1 MNSLILYLESG
12 GESMSRKK
20 WYCILLILEAIL
32 YLVSY
37 GSSLVVSYSSQ
48 NLNENTSLFTVSSI
62 FSIWNGMIICWVIW
76 RIMKQRLNVEGL
88 IAVLLLSIT
97 QLLMFFLPPFSPTNL
112 MNISFVLNII
122 CLIWIWLLI
131 KNVEMRELLNN
142 WKSKDGWKSSIAYLA
157 LFVASTNISPLFS
170 PLFILIGMDRT
181 SSDIYAST
189 LQYTVMELMFLLLIN
204 VMITSTSDK
213 LQKVFS
219 LLIVLSSLVEI
230 GVVYSF
236 ISRISFYGLFYLLL
250 SIYIV
255 CRVFGLFEKVA
266 DSWESK
272 VKVQDL
278 SSFETKPEMEYP
290 QVEGEIDV
298 NDQLNA
304 EIRSNND
311 KENSPKRIILQSS
324 WLWSALIIAVCHLG
338 IIIFPLFLGNPMYLL
353 ILYIGAIHYI
363 CFMIAT
369 ILLFIGMRKGSKG
382 LLNAAAILF
391 VISIIGTPDTYWIVP
406 NSLSFILGVLVFIGT
421 ILFKNGD

>member
-1 MNSLILYLESG
+1 
-12 GESMSRKK
+12 MSRKK
-20 WYCILLILEAIL
+20 WYGILLILEAIL

-37 GSSLVVSYSSQ
+37 GSSIVVNYSSQ
-48 NLNENTSLFTVSSI
+48 NLNGNTPLITTSSI

-88 IAVLLLSIT
+88 IAVFLLSIT
-97 QLLMFFLPPFSPTNL
+97 QQLMFVLPPFSPTNL

-122 CLIWIWLLI
+122 CLIWICLLI

-142 WKSKDGWKSSIAYLA
+142 WKSKDGWKSSIAYLV
-157 LFVASTNISPLFS
+157 LFVASTNIS

-181 SSDIYAST
+181 SDIYAFT
-189 LQYTVMELMFLLLIN
+189 LRYIVMELMFLLLIN
-204 VMITSTSDK
+204 VMITSTSEK

-219 LLIVLSSLVEI
+219 LLLILSSLVEI
-230 GVVYSF
+230 GAVYSF
-236 ISRISFYGLFYLLL
+236 ITRISFYGLFYLLL
-250 SIYIV
+250 SIYIA
-255 CRVFGLFEKVA
+255 CRVFGLLEKVA
-266 DSWESK
+266 DGWESK

-278 SSFETKPEMEYP
+278 SSIETKPEMEYP
-290 QVEGEIDV
+290 QVEGDIDV
-298 NDQLNA
+298 HDQLNA
-304 EIRSNND
+304 DIRSNND
-311 KENSPKRIILQSS
+311 EENSPKRIILQSP

-338 IIIFPLFLGNPMYLL
+338 IMIFPLFLGNPMYLL

-391 VISIIGTPDTYWIVP
+391 VISIIGTPDTYWIGP
-406 NSLSFILGVLVFIGT
+406 NILSFILGVLVFIGT

>member
-1 MNSLILYLESG
+1 
-12 GESMSRKK
+12 MSRKK
-20 WYCILLILEAIL
+20 WYGILLILEAIL

-37 GSSLVVSYSSQ
+37 GSSIVVNYSSQ
-48 NLNENTSLFTVSSI
+48 NLNGNTPLITTSSI

-88 IAVLLLSIT
+88 IAVFLLSIT
-97 QLLMFFLPPFSPTNL
+97 QQLMFVLPPFSPTDL

-122 CLIWIWLLI
+122 CLIWICLLI

-142 WKSKDGWKSSIAYLA
+142 WKSKDGWKSSIAYLV
-157 LFVASTNISPLFS
+157 LFVASTNISPLFI
-170 PLFILIGMDRT
+170 LFGMDRT
-181 SSDIYAST
+181 SDIYAFT
-189 LQYTVMELMFLLLIN
+189 LRYSVMELMLLLLIN
-204 VMITSTSDK
+204 VMITSTSEK

-219 LLIVLSSLVEI
+219 LLLILSSLVEI
-230 GVVYSF
+230 GIVYSF

-255 CRVFGLFEKVA
+255 CRVFGLLEKVA

-278 SSFETKPEMEYP
+278 SSIETKPEMEYP
-290 QVEGEIDV
+290 QVEGDIDV
-298 NDQLNA
+298 HDQLNA
-304 EIRSNND
+304 DIRSNND
-311 KENSPKRIILQSS
+311 EENSPKRIILQSP

-338 IIIFPLFLGNPMYLL
+338 IMIFPLFLGNPMYLL

-369 ILLFIGMRKGSKG
+369 FILFIAMRNGNEG
-382 LLNAAAILF
+382 LLNASAVLF
-391 VISIIGTPDTYWIVP
+391 IVSIIGTLDPYWTGP
-406 NSLSFILGVLVFIGT
+406 NILSLVLGVLVFIGG
-421 ILFKNGD
+421 IFPKNLNKE

>member
-1 MNSLILYLESG
+1 
-12 GESMSRKK
+12 MSRKK
-20 WYCILLILEAIL
+20 WYYILLILEAIL

-37 GSSLVVSYSSQ
+37 GSSLVVSYSSR
-48 NLNENTSLFTVSSI
+48 NLNGNTPLFTASSI

-112 MNISFVLNII
+112 LNISFVLNII

-142 WKSKDGWKSSIAYLA
+142 WKSKDGWKSSIAYLV
-157 LFVASTNISPLFS
+157 LFVASTNIS

-181 SSDIYAST
+181 SDIYAFT
-189 LQYTVMELMFLLLIN
+189 LRYTVMELMFLLLIN

-219 LLIVLSSLVEI
+219 LLIILSSLVEI

-255 CRVFGLFEKVA
+255 CRVFGLFDRVA

-278 SSFETKPEMEYP
+278 SSIETKPEMADS

-338 IIIFPLFLGNPMYLL
+338 IMIFPLFLGNPMYLL

-391 VISIIGTPDTYWIVP
+391 VISIIGTPDTYWIGP
-406 NSLSFILGVLVFIGT
+406 NILSFIQGVLVFIGT

>member
-1 MNSLILYLESG
+1 
-12 GESMSRKK
+12 MSRKK

-37 GSSLVVSYSSQ
+37 GSSVVESYNAQ
-48 NLNENTSLFTVSSI
+48 NLNGNTPLYTASSI

-112 MNISFVLNII
+112 LNISFVLNII
-122 CLIWIWLLI
+122 CLIWICLLI

-142 WKSKDGWKSSIAYLA
+142 WKSKDDWKSSIAYLV
-157 LFVASTNISPLFS
+157 LFVSSTNIS

-181 SSDIYAST
+181 SDIYAFT
-189 LQYTVMELMFLLLIN
+189 LRYIVMELMFLLLIN
-204 VMITSTSDK
+204 AMITSTSEK

-219 LLIVLSSLVEI
+219 LLLILSSLVVI
-230 GVVYSF
+230 GAVYSF

-250 SIYIV
+250 SIYIA
-255 CRVFGLFEKVA
+255 CRVFSLLEKVA
-266 DSWESK
+266 VSWESK

-278 SSFETKPEMEYP
+278 SSIDTKPEMADS
-290 QVEGEIDV
+290 QVEGDIDV

-304 EIRSNND
+304 DIQSNND
-311 KENSPKRIILQSS
+311 KENSPKRIILHSS

-338 IIIFPLFLGNPMYLL
+338 IMIFPLFLGNPMYLL

-382 LLNAAAILF
+382 LLNAAAVLF
-391 VISIIGTPDTYWIVP
+391 VISIIGTPDPYWIGP
-406 NSLSFILGVLVFIGT
+406 NILSFILGVLVFIGT

>member
-1 MNSLILYLESG
+1 
-12 GESMSRKK
+12 MSRKK
-20 WYCILLILEAIL
+20 WYYILLILEAIL

-37 GSSLVVSYSSQ
+37 GSSLVESYNAQ
-48 NLNENTSLFTVSSI
+48 NLNENVPLFNASSI
-62 FSIWNGMIICWVIW
+62 FSIWNGMIICWLIW
-76 RIMKQRLNVEGL
+76 RIMQQRLNVEGL

-97 QLLMFFLPPFSPTNL
+97 QLLMFFLPPFSLTNL

-122 CLIWIWLLI
+122 CLIWICLLI

-142 WKSKDGWKSSIAYLA
+142 WKSKDSWKSSIAYLV
-157 LFVASTNISPLFS
+157 LFVASTNISPLFI
-170 PLFILIGMDRT
+170 LFGMDRT
-181 SSDIYAST
+181 SVIYAFT

-204 VMITSTSDK
+204 VMITITSDK

-219 LLIVLSSLVEI
+219 LLLILSSLVEI

-255 CRVFGLFEKVA
+255 CRVFGLLEKVA

-272 VKVQDL
+272 VKVQDV
-278 SSFETKPEMEYP
+278 SSIETKPEMESP

-298 NDQLNA
+298 NDQLNT
-304 EIRSNND
+304 EKPLNTD
-311 KENSPKRIILQSS
+311 EENLPKRIILQSS

-338 IIIFPLFLGNPMYLL
+338 IMIFPLFLGNPMYLL

-382 LLNAAAILF
+382 LLNASAVLF
-391 VISIIGTPDTYWIVP
+391 IVSIIGTLDPYWTGP
-406 NSLSFILGVLVFIGT
+406 NILSLVLGVLVFIGT

>member
-1 MNSLILYLESG
+1 MNSLILFLESG

-20 WYCILLILEAIL
+20 WYVILLILEAVL

-37 GSSLVVSYSSQ
+37 GSSLVESYNAQ
-48 NLNENTSLFTVSSI
+48 NLNGNIPLFNASSI

-76 RIMKQRLNVEGL
+76 RTMKQRLNVEGL

-112 MNISFVLNII
+112 LNISFVLNII
-122 CLIWIWLLI
+122 SLIWICLLI

-142 WKSKDGWKSSIAYLA
+142 WKSKDDWKSSIAYLV
-157 LFVASTNISPLFS
+157 LFVASTNIS

-181 SSDIYAST
+181 SDIYAFT
-189 LQYTVMELMFLLLIN
+189 LRYIVMELMFLLLIN

-219 LLIVLSSLVEI
+219 LLIILSSLVEI

-266 DSWESK
+266 DNWESK

-278 SSFETKPEMEYP
+278 SSIETKPEMADS

-304 EIRSNND
+304 DIQSNND

-338 IIIFPLFLGNPMYLL
+338 IMIFPLFLGNPMYLL

-382 LLNAAAILF
+382 LLNVAAILF
-391 VISIIGTPDTYWIVP
+391 VISIIGTLDPYWTGP
-406 NSLSFILGVLVFIGT
+406 NILSLVLGVLVFIGT
-421 ILFKNGD
+421 ILFKNED

>member
-1 MNSLILYLESG
+1 MP
-12 GESMSRKK
+12 RKK
-20 WYCILLILEAIL
+20 WYGILLILEAIL

-37 GSSLVVSYSSQ
+37 GSSLVESYNAQ
-48 NLNENTSLFTVSSI
+48 NLNGNTPLFNASSI
-62 FSIWNGMIICWVIW
+62 FSIWNGMIICWLIW

-97 QLLMFFLPPFSPTNL
+97 QLLMFFLPPFSLTNL

-122 CLIWIWLLI
+122 CLIWICLLI

-142 WKSKDGWKSSIAYLA
+142 WKSKDGWKSSIAYLV
-157 LFVASTNISPLFS
+157 LFVASTNIS

-181 SSDIYAST
+181 SDIYAFT
-189 LQYTVMELMFLLLIN
+189 LRYILMELMFLLLIN
-204 VMITSTSDK
+204 VMITSTSEK

-219 LLIVLSSLVEI
+219 LLLILSSLVVI
-230 GVVYSF
+230 GAVYSF

-255 CRVFGLFEKVA
+255 CRVFGLFDKVA

-272 VKVQDL
+272 VKVQDV
-278 SSFETKPEMEYP
+278 SSIETKPEMEYP
-290 QVEGEIDV
+290 QVKGEIDV

-338 IIIFPLFLGNPMYLL
+338 IMIFPLFLGNPMYLL

-382 LLNAAAILF
+382 LLNAAAISF
-391 VISIIGTPDTYWIVP
+391 VISIIGTPDTYWIGP
-406 NSLSFILGVLVFIGT
+406 NILSFILGVLVFIGA

>member
-1 MNSLILYLESG
+1 
-12 GESMSRKK
+12 MSRKK
-20 WYCILLILEAIL
+20 WYGILLILEAIL

-37 GSSLVVSYSSQ
+37 GSSLVESYNAQ
-48 NLNENTSLFTVSSI
+48 NLNGDIPLFTASSI

-88 IAVLLLSIT
+88 IAALLLSIT

-142 WKSKDGWKSSIAYLA
+142 WKSKDGWKSSIAYLV
-157 LFVASTNISPLFS
+157 LFVASTNIS

-181 SSDIYAST
+181 SDIYAFT
-189 LQYTVMELMFLLLIN
+189 LRYSVMELMFLLLIN

-219 LLIVLSSLVEI
+219 LLLILSSLVEI
-230 GVVYSF
+230 GIVYSF

-250 SIYIV
+250 SIYIA

-278 SSFETKPEMEYP
+278 SSIETKSEMENS

-298 NDQLNA
+298 NDLLNA

-338 IIIFPLFLGNPMYLL
+338 IMIFPLFLGNPMYLL

-391 VISIIGTPDTYWIVP
+391 VISIIGTPDTYWIGP
-406 NSLSFILGVLVFIGT
+406 NILSLVLGVLVFIGG
-421 ILFKNGD
+421 IFPKNLNKE

>member
-1 MNSLILYLESG
+1 MY
-12 GESMSRKK
+12 RKK

-37 GSSLVVSYSSQ
+37 GSSLVESYNAQ
-48 NLNENTSLFTVSSI
+48 NLNGNTPLITTSSI

-76 RIMKQRLNVEGL
+76 RIMKQHLNVEGL

-97 QLLMFFLPPFSPTNL
+97 QLLLFFLPPFSSTNL
-112 MNISFVLNII
+112 LNISFVLNII
-122 CLIWIWLLI
+122 CLIWICLLI

-142 WKSKDGWKSSIAYLA
+142 WKSKDGWKSSIAYLV
-157 LFVASTNISPLFS
+157 LFVASTNIS

-181 SSDIYAST
+181 SDIYAFT
-189 LQYTVMELMFLLLIN
+189 LRYTVMELMFLLLIN

-219 LLIVLSSLVEI
+219 LLIILSSLVEI

-255 CRVFGLFEKVA
+255 CRVFGLFENVA

-272 VKVQDL
+272 VKVQDV
-278 SSFETKPEMEYP
+278 SSIETKPEMEYP

-304 EIRSNND
+304 EIRSNSN

-338 IIIFPLFLGNPMYLL
+338 IMIFPLFLGNPMYLL

-391 VISIIGTPDTYWIVP
+391 VISIIGTPDPYWMGP
-406 NSLSFILGVLVFIGT
+406 NILSLVLGVLVFIGG

>member
-1 MNSLILYLESG
+1 
-12 GESMSRKK
+12 MSRKK
-20 WYCILLILEAIL
+20 WYYILLILEAIL

-37 GSSLVVSYSSQ
+37 GSSLVVSYSSR
-48 NLNENTSLFTVSSI
+48 NLNGNTPLFTASSI

-112 MNISFVLNII
+112 LNISFVLNII

-142 WKSKDGWKSSIAYLA
+142 WKSKDGWKSSIAYLV
-157 LFVASTNISPLFS
+157 LFVASTNIS

-181 SSDIYAST
+181 SDIYAFT
-189 LQYTVMELMFLLLIN
+189 LRYTVMELMFLLLIN

-219 LLIVLSSLVEI
+219 LLIILSSLVEI

-255 CRVFGLFEKVA
+255 CRVFGLFDRVA

-278 SSFETKPEMEYP
+278 SSIETKPEMEYP

-338 IIIFPLFLGNPMYLL
+338 IMIFPLFLGNPIYLL

-382 LLNAAAILF
+382 LLNVAAILF
-391 VISIIGTPDTYWIVP
+391 VISIIGTLDPYWTGP
-406 NSLSFILGVLVFIGT
+406 NILSLVLGVLVFIGG
-421 ILFKNGD
+421 IFPKNLN

>member
-1 MNSLILYLESG
+1 
-12 GESMSRKK
+12 MSRKK
-20 WYCILLILEAIL
+20 WYGILLILEAIL

-37 GSSLVVSYSSQ
+37 GSSIVVNYSSQ
-48 NLNENTSLFTVSSI
+48 SLNENTPLFTVSSI

-76 RIMKQRLNVEGL
+76 RIMNQRLNVEGL
-88 IAVLLLSIT
+88 IAALLLSIT

-122 CLIWIWLLI
+122 CLIWICLLI

-142 WKSKDGWKSSIAYLA
+142 WKSKDGWKSSIAYLV
-157 LFVASTNISPLFS
+157 LFVSSTNIS

-181 SSDIYAST
+181 SDIYAFT
-189 LQYTVMELMFLLLIN
+189 LRYTVMELMFLLLIN

-219 LLIVLSSLVEI
+219 LLIILSSLVEI

-255 CRVFGLFEKVA
+255 CRVFGLFDKVA
-266 DSWESK
+266 ASWESK

-278 SSFETKPEMEYP
+278 SSIETKPEMEYP
-290 QVEGEIDV
+290 QVEGDIDV
-298 NDQLNA
+298 HDQLNA
-304 EIRSNND
+304 DIRSNND
-311 KENSPKRIILQSS
+311 EENSPKRIILQSS

-338 IIIFPLFLGNPMYLL
+338 IMVFPLFLGNPMYLL

-391 VISIIGTPDTYWIVP
+391 VISIIGTPDPYWMGP
-406 NSLSFILGVLVFIGT
+406 NILSFILGVLVFIGG

>member
-1 MNSLILYLESG
+1 
-12 GESMSRKK
+12 MSRKK

-37 GSSLVVSYSSQ
+37 GSSLVESYNAQ
-48 NLNENTSLFTVSSI
+48 NLNENIPLFNASSI

-88 IAVLLLSIT
+88 IAVFLLSIT
-97 QLLMFFLPPFSPTNL
+97 QQLMFVLPPFSPTDL

-122 CLIWIWLLI
+122 CLIWICLLI
-131 KNVEMRELLNN
+131 KNVEMRELLND
-142 WKSKDGWKSSIAYLA
+142 WKSKDGWKSSIAYLV
-157 LFVASTNISPLFS
+157 LFVASTNISPLFI
-170 PLFILIGMDRT
+170 LFGMDRT
-181 SSDIYAST
+181 SVIYAFT
-189 LQYTVMELMFLLLIN
+189 LRYTVMELMFLLLIN

-219 LLIVLSSLVEI
+219 LLLILSSLVEI

-255 CRVFGLFEKVA
+255 CRVFGLLEKVA

-278 SSFETKPEMEYP
+278 SSIETKPEMADS

-304 EIRSNND
+304 DIQSNND

-338 IIIFPLFLGNPMYLL
+338 IMIFPLFLGNPMYLL

-391 VISIIGTPDTYWIVP
+391 VISIIGTPDPYWMGP
-406 NSLSFILGVLVFIGT
+406 NILSFILGVLVFIGT

>member
-1 MNSLILYLESG
+1 
-12 GESMSRKK
+12 MSRKK

-37 GSSLVVSYSSQ
+37 GSSLVESYNAQ
-48 NLNENTSLFTVSSI
+48 NLNGNTPLITTSSI

-88 IAVLLLSIT
+88 IAVLLLSII

-112 MNISFVLNII
+112 MDISFMLNII

-157 LFVASTNISPLFS
+157 LFVASTNISPLF
-170 PLFILIGMDRT
+170 ILIGMDRT
-181 SSDIYAST
+181 SDIYAFT
-189 LQYTVMELMFLLLIN
+189 LRYTVMELMFLLLIN

-272 VKVQDL
+272 VKVQDV
-278 SSFETKPEMEYP
+278 SSIETKPEMEYP

-304 EIRSNND
+304 EIRSNSD

-338 IIIFPLFLGNPMYLL
+338 IMIFPLFLGNPMYLL

-391 VISIIGTPDTYWIVP
+391 VISIIGTPDTYWIGP
-406 NSLSFILGVLVFIGT
+406 NILSFILGVLVFIGT

>member
-20 WYCILLILEAIL
+20 WYVILLTLEAIL

-37 GSSLVVSYSSQ
+37 GSSLVVSYSSR
-48 NLNENTSLFTVSSI
+48 NLNGNTPLFTASSI

-112 MNISFVLNII
+112 LNISFVLNII

-131 KNVEMRELLNN
+131 KNIEMRELLNN
-142 WKSKDGWKSSIAYLA
+142 WKSKDGWKSSIAYLVI
-157 LFVASTNISPLFS
+157 FVASTNIS

-181 SSDIYAST
+181 SDIYAFT
-189 LQYTVMELMFLLLIN
+189 LRYTVMELMFLLLIN

-219 LLIVLSSLVEI
+219 LLIILSSLVEI

-255 CRVFGLFEKVA
+255 CRVFGLFDKVA

-278 SSFETKPEMEYP
+278 SSIETKPEMADS

-338 IIIFPLFLGNPMYLL
+338 IMIFPLFLGNPMYLL

-382 LLNAAAILF
+382 LLNVAAILF
-391 VISIIGTPDTYWIVP
+391 VISIIGTLDPYWTGP
-406 NSLSFILGVLVFIGT
+406 NILSLVLGVLVFIGT
-421 ILFKNGD
+421 ILFKNED

>member
-1 MNSLILYLESG
+1 
-12 GESMSRKK
+12 MSRKK
-20 WYCILLILEAIL
+20 WYYILLILEAIL

-37 GSSLVVSYSSQ
+37 GSSLVESYNAQ
-48 NLNENTSLFTVSSI
+48 NLNENVPLFNASSI
-62 FSIWNGMIICWVIW
+62 FSIWNGMIICWLIW
-76 RIMKQRLNVEGL
+76 RIMQQRLNVEGL

-97 QLLMFFLPPFSPTNL
+97 QLLMFFLPPFSLTNL

-122 CLIWIWLLI
+122 CLIWICLLI
-131 KNVEMRELLNN
+131 KNVEMRELLND
-142 WKSKDGWKSSIAYLA
+142 WKSKDGWKSSIAYLV
-157 LFVASTNISPLFS
+157 LFVASTNISPLFI
-170 PLFILIGMDRT
+170 LFGMDRT
-181 SSDIYAST
+181 SVIYAFT

-204 VMITSTSDK
+204 VMITITSDK

-219 LLIVLSSLVEI
+219 LLLILSSLVEI

-255 CRVFGLFEKVA
+255 CRVFGLLEKVA

-272 VKVQDL
+272 VKVQDV
-278 SSFETKPEMEYP
+278 SSIETKPEMESP

-298 NDQLNA
+298 NDQLNT
-304 EIRSNND
+304 EKPLNTD
-311 KENSPKRIILQSS
+311 EENLPKRIILQSS

-338 IIIFPLFLGNPMYLL
+338 IMIFPLFLGNPMYLL

-382 LLNAAAILF
+382 LLNASAVLF
-391 VISIIGTPDTYWIVP
+391 IVSIIGTLDPYWTGP
-406 NSLSFILGVLVFIGT
+406 NILSLVLGVLVFIGT

>member
-1 MNSLILYLESG
+1 
-12 GESMSRKK
+12 MSRKK

-37 GSSLVVSYSSQ
+37 GSSIVVNYSSQ
-48 NLNENTSLFTVSSI
+48 NLNGNTPLFTVSSI

-112 MNISFVLNII
+112 LNISFVLNII

-142 WKSKDGWKSSIAYLA
+142 WKSKDGWKSSIAYLV
-157 LFVASTNISPLFS
+157 LFVASTNIS

-181 SSDIYAST
+181 SDIYAFT
-189 LQYTVMELMFLLLIN
+189 LRYTVMELMFLLLIN

-219 LLIVLSSLVEI
+219 LLIILSSLVEI

-255 CRVFGLFEKVA
+255 CRVFGLFDRVA

-278 SSFETKPEMEYP
+278 SSIETKPEMADS

-338 IIIFPLFLGNPMYLL
+338 IMIFPLFLGNPMYLL

-391 VISIIGTPDTYWIVP
+391 VISIIGTPDTYWIGP
-406 NSLSFILGVLVFIGT
+406 NILSFILGVLVFIGT

>member
-1 MNSLILYLESG
+1 
-12 GESMSRKK
+12 MSRKK
-20 WYCILLILEAIL
+20 WYVILLILEAVL

-37 GSSLVVSYSSQ
+37 GSSLVESYNAQ
-48 NLNENTSLFTVSSI
+48 NLNENIPLFNASSI
-62 FSIWNGMIICWVIW
+62 FSIWNGMIICWLIW

-88 IAVLLLSIT
+88 IAALLLSIT

-122 CLIWIWLLI
+122 CLIWICLLI

-142 WKSKDGWKSSIAYLA
+142 WKSEDSWKSSIAYLV
-157 LFVASTNISPLFS
+157 LFVASTNIS

-181 SSDIYAST
+181 SDIYAFT
-189 LQYTVMELMFLLLIN
+189 QRYAVMELMFLLLIN

-213 LQKVFS
+213 LQKIFS

-236 ISRISFYGLFYLLL
+236 ISRISFYGLFCLLL

-255 CRVFGLFEKVA
+255 CRVFGLFDKVA

-278 SSFETKPEMEYP
+278 SSIETKPEMEYP

-311 KENSPKRIILQSS
+311 EENSPKRIILQSP

-338 IIIFPLFLGNPMYLL
+338 IMIFPLFLGNPMYLL
-353 ILYIGAIHYI
+353 ILYIGALHYI

-369 ILLFIGMRKGSKG
+369 FILFIAMRNGNVG
-382 LLNAAAILF
+382 LLNTSAVLF
-391 VISIIGTPDTYWIVP
+391 IVSIIGTLDPYWTGP
-406 NSLSFILGVLVFIGT
+406 NILSLVLGVLVFIGG

>member
-1 MNSLILYLESG
+1 
-12 GESMSRKK
+12 MSRKK
-20 WYCILLILEAIL
+20 WYVILLILEAVL

-37 GSSLVVSYSSQ
+37 GSSLVESYNAQ
-48 NLNENTSLFTVSSI
+48 NLNENIPLFNASSI

-112 MNISFVLNII
+112 LNISFVLNII

-131 KNVEMRELLNN
+131 KNIEMRELLNN
-142 WKSKDGWKSSIAYLA
+142 WKSKDGWKSSIAYLV
-157 LFVASTNISPLFS
+157 LFVASTNIS

-181 SSDIYAST
+181 SDIYAFT
-189 LQYTVMELMFLLLIN
+189 LRYIVMELMFLLLIN

-219 LLIVLSSLVEI
+219 LLIILSSLVEI

-266 DSWESK
+266 DNWESK

-278 SSFETKPEMEYP
+278 SSIETKPEMADS

-304 EIRSNND
+304 DIQSNND

-338 IIIFPLFLGNPMYLL
+338 IMIFPLFLGNPMYLL

-391 VISIIGTPDTYWIVP
+391 VISIIGTPDTYWIGP
-406 NSLSFILGVLVFIGT
+406 NILSFILGVLVFIGT

>member
-1 MNSLILYLESG
+1 
-12 GESMSRKK
+12 MSRKK
-20 WYCILLILEAIL
+20 WYYILLILEAIL

-37 GSSLVVSYSSQ
+37 GSSLVVSYSSR
-48 NLNENTSLFTVSSI
+48 NLNGNTPLFTASSI

-112 MNISFVLNII
+112 LNISFVLNII

-142 WKSKDGWKSSIAYLA
+142 WKSKDGWKSSIAYLV
-157 LFVASTNISPLFS
+157 LFVASTNIS

-181 SSDIYAST
+181 SDIYAFT
-189 LQYTVMELMFLLLIN
+189 LRYTVMELMFLLLIN

-219 LLIVLSSLVEI
+219 LLIILSSLVEI

-255 CRVFGLFEKVA
+255 CRVFGLFDRVA

-278 SSFETKPEMEYP
+278 SSIETKPEMADS

-338 IIIFPLFLGNPMYLL
+338 IMIFPLFLGNPMYLL

-391 VISIIGTPDTYWIVP
+391 VISIIGTPDTYWIGP
-406 NSLSFILGVLVFIGT
+406 NILSLVLGVLVFIGG

>member
-1 MNSLILYLESG
+1 
-12 GESMSRKK
+12 MSRKK
-20 WYCILLILEAIL
+20 WYGILLILEAIL

-37 GSSLVVSYSSQ
+37 GSSLVESYNAQ
-48 NLNENTSLFTVSSI
+48 NLNGDIPLITTSSI

-88 IAVLLLSIT
+88 IAVLLLSII
-97 QLLMFFLPPFSPTNL
+97 QLLMFVLPSFSPTNL
-112 MNISFVLNII
+112 MNISFLLNII
-122 CLIWIWLLI
+122 CLIWICLLI

-142 WKSKDGWKSSIAYLA
+142 WKSKDGWKSSIAYLV
-157 LFVASTNISPLFS
+157 LFVASTNIS

-181 SSDIYAST
+181 SDIYAFT
-189 LQYTVMELMFLLLIN
+189 QRYAVMELMFLLLIN
-204 VMITSTSDK
+204 VMITSTSEK

-219 LLIVLSSLVEI
+219 LLLILSSLVVI
-230 GVVYSF
+230 GAVYSF

-250 SIYIV
+250 SIYIA
-255 CRVFGLFEKVA
+255 CRVFGLLEKVA
-266 DSWESK
+266 DGWESK

-278 SSFETKPEMEYP
+278 SSIETKPEMEYP
-290 QVEGEIDV
+290 QVEGDIDV
-298 NDQLNA
+298 HDQLNA
-304 EIRSNND
+304 DIRSNND
-311 KENSPKRIILQSS
+311 EENSPKRIILQSP

-338 IIIFPLFLGNPMYLL
+338 IMIFPLFLGNPMYLL

-382 LLNAAAILF
+382 LLNAAAISF
-391 VISIIGTPDTYWIVP
+391 VISIIGTPDPYWIGP
-406 NSLSFILGVLVFIGT
+406 NILSFILGVLVFIGA

>member
-1 MNSLILYLESG
+1 
-12 GESMSRKK
+12 MSRKK

-37 GSSLVVSYSSQ
+37 GSSLVESYNAQ
-48 NLNENTSLFTVSSI
+48 NLNGNTPLITTSSI

-76 RIMKQRLNVEGL
+76 RIMKQRLNVEGML
-88 IAVLLLSIT
+88 GVLLLSIT

-112 MNISFVLNII
+112 MDISFMLNII
-122 CLIWIWLLI
+122 CLIWICMLI

-157 LFVASTNISPLFS
+157 LFIASTNIS

-181 SSDIYAST
+181 SDIYAFT
-189 LQYTVMELMFLLLIN
+189 LRYTVMELMFLLLIN

-236 ISRISFYGLFYLLL
+236 ISRISFYGLFCLLL

-272 VKVQDL
+272 VKVQDV
-278 SSFETKPEMEYP
+278 SSIETKPEMEYP

-338 IIIFPLFLGNPMYLL
+338 IMIFPLFLGNPMYLL

-369 ILLFIGMRKGSKG
+369 ISLFIGMRKGSKG

-391 VISIIGTPDTYWIVP
+391 VISIIGTPDTYWIGP
-406 NSLSFILGVLVFIGT
+406 NILSFILGVLVFIGT

>member
-1 MNSLILYLESG
+1 
-12 GESMSRKK
+12 MSRKK
-20 WYCILLILEAIL
+20 WYGILLILEAIL

-37 GSSLVVSYSSQ
+37 GSSIVVNYSSQ
-48 NLNENTSLFTVSSI
+48 NLNGNTPLITTSSI

-88 IAVLLLSIT
+88 IAVFLLSIT
-97 QLLMFFLPPFSPTNL
+97 QQLMFVLPPFSPTDL

-122 CLIWIWLLI
+122 CLIWICLLI

-142 WKSKDGWKSSIAYLA
+142 WKSKDGWKSSIAYLV
-157 LFVASTNISPLFS
+157 LFVASTNISPLFI
-170 PLFILIGMDRT
+170 LFGMDRT
-181 SSDIYAST
+181 SDIYAFT
-189 LQYTVMELMFLLLIN
+189 LRYSVMELMLLLLIN
-204 VMITSTSDK
+204 VMITSTSEK

-219 LLIVLSSLVEI
+219 LLLILSSLVEI
-230 GVVYSF
+230 GIVYSF

-255 CRVFGLFEKVA
+255 CRVFGLLEKVA
-266 DSWESK
+266 DGWESK

-278 SSFETKPEMEYP
+278 SSIETKPEMEYP
-290 QVEGEIDV
+290 QVEGDIDV
-298 NDQLNA
+298 HDQLNA

-311 KENSPKRIILQSS
+311 EENSPKRIILQSP

-338 IIIFPLFLGNPMYLL
+338 IMIFPLFLGNPMYLL

-369 ILLFIGMRKGSKG
+369 FILFIAMRNGNVG
-382 LLNAAAILF
+382 LLNTSAVLF
-391 VISIIGTPDTYWIVP
+391 IVSIIGTLDPYWTGP
-406 NSLSFILGVLVFIGT
+406 NILSLVLGVLVFIGG
-421 ILFKNGD
+421 IFPKNLNKE

>member
-1 MNSLILYLESG
+1 
-12 GESMSRKK
+12 MSRKK
-20 WYCILLILEAIL
+20 WYGILLILEAIL

-37 GSSLVVSYSSQ
+37 GSSIVVNYSSQ
-48 NLNENTSLFTVSSI
+48 SLNENTPLFTVSSI

-88 IAVLLLSIT
+88 IAALLLSIT

-122 CLIWIWLLI
+122 CLIWICLLI
-131 KNVEMRELLNN
+131 KNVEMRELLND
-142 WKSKDGWKSSIAYLA
+142 WKSKDGWKSTITYLV
-157 LFVASTNISPLFS
+157 LFVASTNISPLFI
-170 PLFILIGMDRT
+170 LFGMDRT
-181 SSDIYAST
+181 SVIYAFT
-189 LQYTVMELMFLLLIN
+189 LRYTVMELMFLLLIN
-204 VMITSTSDK
+204 VMITSTSEK

-219 LLIVLSSLVEI
+219 LLLILSSLVVI
-230 GVVYSF
+230 GAVYSF

-250 SIYIV
+250 SIYIA

-278 SSFETKPEMEYP
+278 SSIETKSEMENS

-298 NDQLNA
+298 NDLLNA
-304 EIRSNND
+304 DIQSNND
-311 KENSPKRIILQSS
+311 KENSPKRIILHSS

-338 IIIFPLFLGNPMYLL
+338 IMIFPLFLGNPMYLL

-382 LLNAAAILF
+382 FLNAAAILF
-391 VISIIGTPDTYWIVP
+391 VISIIGTPDPYWMGP
-406 NSLSFILGVLVFIGT
+406 NILSFILGVLVFIGT
-421 ILFKNGD
+421 ILLKMETD

>member
-1 MNSLILYLESG
+1 
-12 GESMSRKK
+12 MSRKK

-37 GSSLVVSYSSQ
+37 GSSLVESYNAQ
-48 NLNENTSLFTVSSI
+48 NLNGNTPLFNASSI
-62 FSIWNGMIICWVIW
+62 FSIWNGMIICWLIW

-97 QLLMFFLPPFSPTNL
+97 QLLMFFLPPFSLTNL

-122 CLIWIWLLI
+122 CLIWICLLI
-131 KNVEMRELLNN
+131 KNVEMRELLND
-142 WKSKDGWKSSIAYLA
+142 WKSKDGWKSTITYLV
-157 LFVASTNISPLFS
+157 LFVASTNISPLFI
-170 PLFILIGMDRT
+170 LFGMDRT
-181 SSDIYAST
+181 SVIYAFT
-189 LQYTVMELMFLLLIN
+189 LQYTIMESMFLLLIN

-219 LLIVLSSLVEI
+219 LLLILSSLVEI

-255 CRVFGLFEKVA
+255 CRVFGLLEKVA

-272 VKVQDL
+272 EKVQYL
-278 SSFETKPEMEYP
+278 SSIETKPEMADS
-290 QVEGEIDV
+290 QVEREINV

-304 EIRSNND
+304 DIQSNND

-338 IIIFPLFLGNPMYLL
+338 IMIFPLFLGNPMYLL
-353 ILYIGAIHYI
+353 ILFIGAVHYI

-369 ILLFIGMRKGSKG
+369 ILLFVGMRKGSKG
-382 LLNAAAILF
+382 LLNAATILF
-391 VISIIGTPDTYWIVP
+391 VISIIGTPDTYWIGP
-406 NSLSFILGVLVFIGT
+406 NILSFILGVLVLIGT
-421 ILFKNGD
+421 VLLKNGD

>member
-20 WYCILLILEAIL
+20 WYVILLILEAVL

-37 GSSLVVSYSSQ
+37 GSSLVESYNAQ
-48 NLNENTSLFTVSSI
+48 NLNENIPLFNASSI
-62 FSIWNGMIICWVIW
+62 FSIWNGMIICWLIW

-112 MNISFVLNII
+112 LNISFVLNII

-131 KNVEMRELLNN
+131 KNIEMRELLNN
-142 WKSKDGWKSSIAYLA
+142 WKSKDGWKSSIAYLV
-157 LFVASTNISPLFS
+157 LFVASTNIS

-181 SSDIYAST
+181 SDIYAFT
-189 LQYTVMELMFLLLIN
+189 LRYIVMELMFLLLIN

-219 LLIVLSSLVEI
+219 LLIILSSLVEI

-255 CRVFGLFEKVA
+255 CRVFGLFDKVA

-272 VKVQDL
+272 LKVQDV
-278 SSFETKPEMEYP
+278 SSIETKPEMEYP

-338 IIIFPLFLGNPMYLL
+338 IMIFPLFLGNPMYLL

-382 LLNAAAILF
+382 LLNAAAISF
-391 VISIIGTPDTYWIVP
+391 IISIIGTLDPYWTGP
-406 NSLSFILGVLVFIGT
+406 NILSLVLGVLVFIGG

>member
-37 GSSLVVSYSSQ
+37 GSSLVESYNAQ
-48 NLNENTSLFTVSSI
+48 NLNGDIPLFTASSI
-62 FSIWNGMIICWVIW
+62 FSIWNGMIICWLIW

-112 MNISFVLNII
+112 LNISFVLNII
-122 CLIWIWLLI
+122 CLIWICLLI

-142 WKSKDGWKSSIAYLA
+142 WKSKDGWKSSIAYLV
-157 LFVASTNISPLFS
+157 LFVASTNIS

-181 SSDIYAST
+181 SDIYAFT

-219 LLIVLSSLVEI
+219 LLLILSSLVEI
-230 GVVYSF
+230 GIVYSF
-236 ISRISFYGLFYLLL
+236 ITRISFYGLFYLLL

-255 CRVFGLFEKVA
+255 CRVFGLLEKVA

-278 SSFETKPEMEYP
+278 SSIETKSEMENS

-298 NDQLNA
+298 NDLLNA
-304 EIRSNND
+304 DIQSNND

-338 IIIFPLFLGNPMYLL
+338 IMIFPLFLGNPMYLL

-382 LLNAAAILF
+382 LLNVAAILF
-391 VISIIGTPDTYWIVP
+391 VISIIGTLDPYWTGP
-406 NSLSFILGVLVFIGT
+406 NILSLVLGVLVFIGG

>member
-20 WYCILLILEAIL
+20 WYVILLTLEAIL

-37 GSSLVVSYSSQ
+37 GSSLVVSYSSR
-48 NLNENTSLFTVSSI
+48 NLNGNTPLFTASSI
-62 FSIWNGMIICWVIW
+62 FSIWNGMIICWLIW

-112 MNISFVLNII
+112 LNISFVLNII

-131 KNVEMRELLNN
+131 KNIEMRELLNN
-142 WKSKDGWKSSIAYLA
+142 WKSKDGWKSSIAYLVI
-157 LFVASTNISPLFS
+157 FVASTNIS

-181 SSDIYAST
+181 SDIYAFT
-189 LQYTVMELMFLLLIN
+189 LRYTVMELMFLLLIN
-204 VMITSTSDK
+204 VMITSTSEK

-219 LLIVLSSLVEI
+219 LLIILSSLVEI

-255 CRVFGLFEKVA
+255 FRVFGLFDKVA

-278 SSFETKPEMEYP
+278 SSIETKPEMEYP

-338 IIIFPLFLGNPMYLL
+338 IMIFPLFLGNPMYLL

-391 VISIIGTPDTYWIVP
+391 VISIIGTPDTYWIGP
-406 NSLSFILGVLVFIGT
+406 NILSFILGVLVFIGT

>member
-1 MNSLILYLESG
+1 
-12 GESMSRKK
+12 MSRKK
-20 WYCILLILEAIL
+20 WYVILLILEAVL

-37 GSSLVVSYSSQ
+37 GSSLVESYNAQ
-48 NLNENTSLFTVSSI
+48 NLNGNIPLFNASSI
-62 FSIWNGMIICWVIW
+62 FSIWNGMIICWLIW
-76 RIMKQRLNVEGL
+76 RTMKQRLNVEGL

-112 MNISFVLNII
+112 LNISFVLNII
-122 CLIWIWLLI
+122 SLIWIWLLI

-142 WKSKDGWKSSIAYLA
+142 WKSKDDWKSSIAYLV
-157 LFVASTNISPLFS
+157 LFVASTNIS

-181 SSDIYAST
+181 SDIYAFT
-189 LQYTVMELMFLLLIN
+189 LRYIVMELMFLLLIN

-219 LLIVLSSLVEI
+219 LLLILSSLVEI

-255 CRVFGLFEKVA
+255 CRVFGLFDKVA
-266 DSWESK
+266 DNWESK

-278 SSFETKPEMEYP
+278 SSIETKPEMADS

-304 EIRSNND
+304 DIQSNND

-338 IIIFPLFLGNPMYLL
+338 IMIFPLFLGNPMYLL

-382 LLNAAAILF
+382 LLNVAAILF
-391 VISIIGTPDTYWIVP
+391 VISIIGTLDPYWTGP
-406 NSLSFILGVLVFIGT
+406 NILSLVLGVLVFIGT
-421 ILFKNGD
+421 ILFKNED

>member
-1 MNSLILYLESG
+1 
-12 GESMSRKK
+12 MSRKK

-37 GSSLVVSYSSQ
+37 GSSLVESYNAQ
-48 NLNENTSLFTVSSI
+48 NLNGNTPLITTSSI

-88 IAVLLLSIT
+88 LGVLLLSIT
-97 QLLMFFLPPFSPTNL
+97 QLLMFFLPPFSQTNL
-112 MNISFVLNII
+112 MDISFMLNII

-157 LFVASTNISPLFS
+157 LFIASTNIS

-181 SSDIYAST
+181 SDIYAFT
-189 LQYTVMELMFLLLIN
+189 LRYTVMELMFLLLIN

-236 ISRISFYGLFYLLL
+236 ISRISFYVLFYLLL

-272 VKVQDL
+272 VKVQDVL
-278 SSFETKPEMEYP
+278 SIETKPEMESP

-338 IIIFPLFLGNPMYLL
+338 IMIFPLFLGNPMFLL

-391 VISIIGTPDTYWIVP
+391 VISIIGTPDTYWIGP
-406 NSLSFILGVLVFIGT
+406 NILSFILGVLVFIGT

>member
-1 MNSLILYLESG
+1 
-12 GESMSRKK
+12 MSRKK
-20 WYCILLILEAIL
+20 RYYILLILEAIL

-37 GSSLVVSYSSQ
+37 GSSLVESYNAQ
-48 NLNENTSLFTVSSI
+48 NLNGDIPLITASSI

-112 MNISFVLNII
+112 LNISFVLNII
-122 CLIWIWLLI
+122 CLIWTWLLI

-142 WKSKDGWKSSIAYLA
+142 WKSKDGWKSSIAYLV
-157 LFVASTNISPLFS
+157 LFVASTNIS

-181 SSDIYAST
+181 SDIYAFT
-189 LQYTVMELMFLLLIN
+189 LRYTVMELMFLLLIN

-219 LLIVLSSLVEI
+219 LLIILSSLVEI

-255 CRVFGLFEKVA
+255 CRVFGLFDRVA

-278 SSFETKPEMEYP
+278 SSIETKPEMAYS
-290 QVEGEIDV
+290 QVEGDIDV

-311 KENSPKRIILQSS
+311 KENSPKRIIFQSS

-338 IIIFPLFLGNPMYLL
+338 IMIFPLFLGNPMYLL

-391 VISIIGTPDTYWIVP
+391 VISIIGTPDTYWIGP
-406 NSLSFILGVLVFIGT
+406 NILSFILGVLVFIGT
-421 ILFKNGD
+421 ILFKNED

>member
-1 MNSLILYLESG
+1 
-12 GESMSRKK
+12 MSRKK
-20 WYCILLILEAIL
+20 WYGILLILEAIL

-37 GSSLVVSYSSQ
+37 GSSIVVNYSSQ
-48 NLNENTSLFTVSSI
+48 NLNGNTPLITTSSI
-62 FSIWNGMIICWVIW
+62 FSIWNGMIICLVIW

-88 IAVLLLSIT
+88 IAVFLLSIT
-97 QLLMFFLPPFSPTNL
+97 QQLMFVLPPFSPTDL

-122 CLIWIWLLI
+122 CLIWICLLI

-142 WKSKDGWKSSIAYLA
+142 WKSKDGWKSSIAYLV
-157 LFVASTNISPLFS
+157 LFVASTNISPLFI
-170 PLFILIGMDRT
+170 LFGMDRT
-181 SSDIYAST
+181 SDIYAFT
-189 LQYTVMELMFLLLIN
+189 LRYSVMELMLLLLIN
-204 VMITSTSDK
+204 VMITSTSEK

-219 LLIVLSSLVEI
+219 LLLILSSLVEI
-230 GVVYSF
+230 GIVYSF

-255 CRVFGLFEKVA
+255 CRVFGLLEKVA
-266 DSWESK
+266 DGWESK

-278 SSFETKPEMEYP
+278 SSIETKPEMEYP
-290 QVEGEIDV
+290 QVEGDIDV
-298 NDQLNA
+298 HDQLNA
-304 EIRSNND
+304 DIQSNND
-311 KENSPKRIILQSS
+311 KENSPKRIILHSS

-338 IIIFPLFLGNPMYLL
+338 IMIFPLFLGNPMYLL

-391 VISIIGTPDTYWIVP
+391 VISIIGTPDTYWIGP
-406 NSLSFILGVLVFIGT
+406 NILSFILGVLVFIGT

>member
-1 MNSLILYLESG
+1 
-12 GESMSRKK
+12 MSRKK
-20 WYCILLILEAIL
+20 WYYILLILEAIL

-37 GSSLVVSYSSQ
+37 GSSLVVSYSSR
-48 NLNENTSLFTVSSI
+48 NLNGNTPLFTASSI

-112 MNISFVLNII
+112 LNISFVLNII

-142 WKSKDGWKSSIAYLA
+142 WKSKDGWKSSIAYLV
-157 LFVASTNISPLFS
+157 LFVASTNIS

-181 SSDIYAST
+181 SDIYAFT
-189 LQYTVMELMFLLLIN
+189 LRYTVMELMFILLIN

-219 LLIVLSSLVEI
+219 LLIILSSLVEI

-255 CRVFGLFEKVA
+255 CRVFGLFDKVA

-278 SSFETKPEMEYP
+278 SSIETKPEMEYP
-290 QVEGEIDV
+290 LVEGEIDV

-338 IIIFPLFLGNPMYLL
+338 IMIFPLFLGNPMYLL

-391 VISIIGTPDTYWIVP
+391 VISIIGTPDTYWIGP
-406 NSLSFILGVLVFIGT
+406 NILSFILGVLVFIGT

>member
-1 MNSLILYLESG
+1 
-12 GESMSRKK
+12 MSRKK

-37 GSSLVVSYSSQ
+37 GSSLVVSYSSR
-48 NLNENTSLFTVSSI
+48 NLNENTPLFTASSI

-88 IAVLLLSIT
+88 IAALLLSIT

-122 CLIWIWLLI
+122 CLIWICLLI

-142 WKSKDGWKSSIAYLA
+142 WKSKDGWKSSIAYLV
-157 LFVASTNISPLFS
+157 LFVASTNIS

-181 SSDIYAST
+181 SDIYAFT
-189 LQYTVMELMFLLLIN
+189 LRYTVMELMFILLIN
-204 VMITSTSDK
+204 VIITSTSDK

-219 LLIVLSSLVEI
+219 LLLILSSLVEI

-255 CRVFGLFEKVA
+255 CRVFGLFDKVA

-278 SSFETKPEMEYP
+278 SSIETKPEMEYP

-338 IIIFPLFLGNPMYLL
+338 IMIFPLFLGNPMYLL

-382 LLNAAAILF
+382 LLNVAAILF
-391 VISIIGTPDTYWIVP
+391 VISIIGTLDPYWTGP
-406 NSLSFILGVLVFIGT
+406 NILSFILGVLVFIGT
-421 ILFKNGD
+421 ILFKNED

>member
-1 MNSLILYLESG
+1 
-12 GESMSRKK
+12 MSRKK
-20 WYCILLILEAIL
+20 WYGILLILEAIL

-37 GSSLVVSYSSQ
+37 GSSLVETYNAQ
-48 NLNENTSLFTVSSI
+48 NLNGNTPLITTSSI

-97 QLLMFFLPPFSPTNL
+97 QLLMFFLPPFSLTNL
-112 MNISFVLNII
+112 MNISFVLNIV
-122 CLIWIWLLI
+122 CSIWICLLI

-142 WKSKDGWKSSIAYLA
+142 WKSKDGWKSSIAYLV
-157 LFVASTNISPLFS
+157 LFVASTNIS

-181 SSDIYAST
+181 SDIYAFT
-189 LQYTVMELMFLLLIN
+189 LRYTVMELMFLLLIN

-219 LLIVLSSLVEI
+219 LLIILSSLVEI

-255 CRVFGLFEKVA
+255 CRFFGLFDKVA

-278 SSFETKPEMEYP
+278 SSIETKPVMADS

-338 IIIFPLFLGNPMYLL
+338 IMIFPLFLGNPMYLL

-391 VISIIGTPDTYWIVP
+391 VISIIGTPDPYWIGP
-406 NSLSFILGVLVFIGT
+406 NILSFILGVLVFIGT

>member
-1 MNSLILYLESG
+1 
-12 GESMSRKK
+12 MSRKK

-37 GSSLVVSYSSQ
+37 GSSLVESYNAQ
-48 NLNENTSLFTVSSI
+48 NLNGNTPLITTSSI
-62 FSIWNGMIICWVIW
+62 FSIWNGMIICWIIW

-88 IAVLLLSIT
+88 LGVLLLSIT

-112 MNISFVLNII
+112 MDISFMLNII
-122 CLIWIWLLI
+122 CLIWICTLI

-157 LFVASTNISPLFS
+157 LFIASTNIS

-181 SSDIYAST
+181 SDIYAFT
-189 LQYTVMELMFLLLIN
+189 LRYTVMELMFLLLIN

-236 ISRISFYGLFYLLL
+236 ISRISFYSLFYLLL

-272 VKVQDL
+272 VKVQDV
-278 SSFETKPEMEYP
+278 SSIETKPEMEYP

-338 IIIFPLFLGNPMYLL
+338 IMIFPLFLGNPMYLL

-369 ILLFIGMRKGSKG
+369 TLLFIGMRKGSKG

-391 VISIIGTPDTYWIVP
+391 VISIIGTPDTYWIGP
-406 NSLSFILGVLVFIGT
+406 NILSFILGVLVFIGA